1 MQRVVIGGG
10 GISGLTIG
18 FELLERGL
26 RPEDLVVLEAQ
37 ARPGGNIRT
46 DQTEGFRIEWGPNGF
61 LDNSP
66 PTLDL
71 IRRLGIEER
80 ILPSRETSAIR
91 FIYRGGKLHEVPTGP
106 AGMLGTGLLSLPGK
120 LRIFMEPFIP
130 QGGHPEETV
139 FDFAA
144 RRIGSEAARVMVDSM
159 VSGVFAG
166 NARKLELRAA
176 FPRMTELE
184 ANYGGLVKA
193 LLAIKRERK
202 REGRTSSGPA
212 GPGGKLTS
220 FQHGMEELISALAG
234 KLAGSLRTRAR
245 ATRVLRHG
253 NLWHVD
259 IEGSKPV
266 KADRV
271 VLAGPA
277 HVSARLLAETDDEAA
292 ALLGRIPSASISVV
306 ATAYPKEKL
315 ETPPR
320 GFGFLV
326 PRGEGVRILGC
337 LWTSS
342 IWENR
347 APDRYVLL
355 RTMVGG
361 AHDPEAIELSDE
373 ALLEVVAHDLQTTM
387 GIAAEPSMY
396 RIYRY
401 RDGIPQYEP
410 GHTGRLE
417 RIRACL
423 SAHPGLFI
431 SGNAYGGIAV
441 NHCVKEAPGVA
452 DAVLNAGSRK
462 ATGTETIAP
471 ARQTVCPR
479 R

>member
-1 MQRVVIGGG
+1 MSSVAIIGG
-10 GISGLTIG
+10 GISGLAIG

-26 RPEDLVVLEAQ
+26 SRDELVLLEAEE
-37 ARPGGNIRT
+37 RPGGNIRT
-46 DQTEGFRIEWGPNGF
+46 DDTEGFRIEWGPNGF
-61 LDNSP
+61 LDSSP

-71 IRRLGIEER
+71 VRRLGIEDR

-91 FIYRGGKLHEVPTGP
+91 FIYRGGRLHEVPTGP

-144 RRIGSEAARVMVDSM
+144 RRIGAEAARVMVDSM

-184 ANYGGLVKA
+184 ADYGGLVKA
-193 LLAIKRERK
+193 LLAIKRQRK
-202 REGRTSSGPA
+202 REGKSSSGPA

-220 FQHGMEELISALAG
+220 FGDGMEELIATLAG
-234 KLAGSLRTRAR
+234 TLGPALRTRAR
-245 ATRVLRHG
+245 VTRVLQAG
-253 NLWHVD
+253 NAWRVE
-259 IEGSKPV
+259 IEGSHPIE
-266 KADRV
+266 AERV
-271 VLAGPA
+271 VLACPA
-277 HVSARLLAETDDEAA
+277 RVAAGLLAEIDDEAA

-315 ETPPR
+315 EKPPW

-326 PRGEGVRILGC
+326 PRGEGARILGC

-342 IWENR
+342 IWEHR
-347 APDRYVLL
+347 APGSHVLL

-361 AHDPEAIELSDE
+361 AHDPGAIELTDRE
-373 ALLEVVAHDLQTTM
+373 LLEVVARDLEATM
-387 GIAAEPSMY
+387 GITAEPSLV

-410 GHTGRLE
+410 GHTGRLSRIHE
-417 RIRACL
+417 RL
-423 SAHPGLFI
+423 SAYPGLFI
-431 SGNAYGGIAV
+431 AGNSYGGIAV

-452 DAVLNAGSRK
+452 DAVVAGAGGPAAATPHEASDLPLSQSR
-462 ATGTETIAP
+462 
-471 ARQTVCPR
+471 
-479 R
+479 